1 MKRALR
7 RPRFGAPLLCAAAL
21 LYGSVATA
29 QEEPRPGPV
38 AERSAAPGVV
48 VTGAGSPG
56 ADTLRYPPSTV
67 RLPLIVGGLAFT
79 AASYGGAAAMGAAFG
94 DAEVPGADSLYIPL
108 VGPFVALGRIGCSPN
123 EPDSCGELNAL
134 RGFLYILDGLAQ
146 IGGLGI
152 AAEGIFATTEAAPRA
167 GSAGLELRPVPIV
180 TGDVRGV
187 GLVGRF

>member
-1 MKRALR
+1 MRRA
-7 RPRFGAPLLCAAAL
+7 GASFLCGAAL
-21 LYGSVATA
+21 LQGGAALA
-29 QEEPRPGPV
+29 QDGARPGPV
-38 AERSAAPGVV
+38 AESSAAPGVV
-48 VTGAGSPG
+48 VTGEASPG
-56 ADTLRYPPSTV
+56 GDTLRYPPSTV
-67 RLPLIVGGLAFT
+67 RLPLILGGLAFT

-146 IGGLGI
+146 VGGLGI

-167 GSAGLELRPVPIV
+167 GGVGLELRPVPIV
-180 TGDVRGV
+180 TGEVRGV

>member
-1 MKRALR
+1 MS
-7 RPRFGAPLLCAAAL
+7 RFGAALVCAGLLL
-21 LYGSVATA
+21 RGSVVAA
-29 QEEPRPGPV
+29 QELPRPGPL
-38 AERSAAPGVV
+38 AEPTTAPGVV
-48 VTGAGSPG
+48 VTGAASPG

-67 RLPLIVGGLAFT
+67 RLPLVLGGLAFT

-108 VGPFVALGRIGCSPN
+108 VGPFIALGQIGCSPN
-123 EPDSCGELNAL
+123 EPESCGELNAL

-167 GSAGLELRPVPIV
+167 GGVGLELRPVPIV
-180 TGDVRGV
+180 TGEVRGI
-187 GLVGRF
+187 GLLGRF

>member
-1 MKRALR
+1 M
-7 RPRFGAPLLCAAAL
+7 
-21 LYGSVATA
+21 
-29 QEEPRPGPV
+29 
-38 AERSAAPGVV
+38 
-48 VTGAGSPG
+48 TGEASPG
-56 ADTLRYPPSTV
+56 GDTLRYPPSTV

-94 DAEVPGADSLYIPL
+94 DAEVLGADSLYIPL

-146 IGGLGI
+146 VGGLGI

-180 TGDVRGV
+180 TGELRGV
-187 GLVGRF
+187 GLIGRF